1 VTVAKITVKLP
12 QFQAVGFY
20 RIGGLLFRD
29 GVAETDELSN
39 SDREIIAMIGAEVEG
54 EEPKAPVE
62 QDEEREPAGATPPA
76 DDAADAPVPAGETED
91 EAPAAPEAPQ
101 PTSSTEDEA
110 PASSSSFVD
119 PTPTTDAQAAAAPF
133 EVATV
138 SSSTDGSTTETVG
151 SEV

>member
-1 VTVAKITVKLP
+1 VTVAKITVRLP
-12 QFQAVGFY
+12 KFQAVGFY

-29 GVAETDELSN
+29 GVAETDELTN

-54 EEPKAPVE
+54 EEPEA
-62 QDEEREPAGATPPA
+62 PAGQGDEQRDPAGTTPPA
-76 DDAADAPVPAGETED
+76 DDAADAPVPEGETED
-91 EAPAAPEAPQ
+91 EAPAAPEAPAGEE
-101 PTSSTEDEA
+101 PAEA
-110 PASSSSFVD
+110 PEPTSSFVD